1 MKLAD
6 IVKTKLNAV
15 RTEAAEKVG
24 LAAAAGTGSEPKPQI
39 ILSTPFTG
47 ELREITEAPDE
58 AFAGRMTGDGFM
70 VYPTDNMVVAP
81 ADGEVTLVF
90 ATKHAIGLVMEDG
103 TEYLLH
109 IGIDTVKLNGEG
121 FKVFVKNGQK
131 VKKGDKLM
139 EFDDAYI
146 KAHAPSDACIMVMTG
161 MEEGREVKLLK
172 TGAVKALD
180 EVATY

>member
-1 MKLAD
+1 M
-6 IVKTKLNAV
+6 
-15 RTEAAEKVG
+15 
-24 LAAAAGTGSEPKPQI
+24 
-39 ILSTPFTG
+39 
-47 ELREITEAPDE
+47 
-58 AFAGRMTGDGFM
+58 MGDGYF
-70 VYPTDNMVVAP
+70 VYPENGEVLAP
-81 ADGEVTLVF
+81 SDGEVMFVF
-90 ATKHAIGLVMEDG
+90 DTKHAIGMKSADG

-121 FKVFVKNGQK
+121 FKVFVENGQK

-139 EFDDAYI
+139 EFDDVYI